1 MEQLT
6 ETYMGQVQ
14 ERETVISN
22 LTESLS
28 KAELQLTLSV
38 EDFKKEVENLR
49 ESLVLAEEERDKYLA
64 LSEKQHTQHERKL
77 ESTQER
83 LQERIDEL
91 EQSLEDK
98 EQQLQDTITE
108 IDNNSQQQLADL
120 KKFYDS
126 EKVRFEQRLNEVREQ
141 GNKRLTETEID
152 YKNQILF

>member
-98 EQQLQDTITE
+98 EQ
-108 IDNNSQQQLADL
+108 
-120 KKFYDS
+120 
-126 EKVRFEQRLNEVREQ
+126 
-141 GNKRLTETEID
+141 
-152 YKNQILF
+152 